1 MTASLAFR
9 SALVIVSAA
18 LGTTALP
25 LVSAV
30 SLMAFAVAGGYVAL
44 NAQPATLPD
53 SSALH

>member
-25 LVSAV
+25 LISAI
-30 SLMAFAVAGGYVAL
+30 SLMAFAVAGGYMAL
-44 NAQPATLPD
+44 NAQPAPE
-53 SSALH
+53 SAP